1 MRISPEQIGMSFAG
15 LKTGATALAGA
26 IFALAALAQS
36 AAADPIYHLGPG
48 TYGSGPIGT
57 FTIPSV
63 AQGLLFYL
71 DPNGPPTEVTLTG
84 LDNNFG
90 EKARCIA
97 VTRSTFAC
105 SIEGGLQLYQGD
117 DQDQGQANGHGS
129 GGSGSPGYDPN
140 DTDSITQ
147 LVNNPGDG
155 PTVLFQTV
163 SIGNDPPLGPASVP
177 EPGSLILLANA
188 LFIFSVTTR
197 RLRRV

>member
-1 MRISPEQIGMSFAG
+1 MSFAG

-48 TYGSGPIGT
+48 TYGAGPIGT
-57 FTIPSV
+57 FMIPSV

-71 DPNGPPTEVTLTG
+71 DANEPPTEITLTG
-84 LDNNFG
+84 LNNNLG

-105 SIEGGLQLYQGD
+105 SVEGGVQLHQGNN
-117 DQDQGQANGHGS
+117 QDQGQANGPGS
-129 GGSGSPGYDPN
+129 SGSGSPGYDPN
-140 DTDSITQ
+140 DNDPITQ

-155 PTVLFQTV
+155 SAVLFQTV

-177 EPGSLILLANA
+177 EPGSLILLASA
-188 LFIFSVTTR
+188 LLIFSVTTR

>member
-1 MRISPEQIGMSFAG
+1 M
-15 LKTGATALAGA
+15 
-26 IFALAALAQS
+26 
-36 AAADPIYHLGPG
+36 
-48 TYGSGPIGT
+48 
-57 FTIPSV
+57 
-63 AQGLLFYL
+63 
-71 DPNGPPTEVTLTG
+71 
-84 LDNNFG
+84 
-90 EKARCIA
+90 
-97 VTRSTFAC
+97 TRSTFAC

-140 DTDSITQ
+140 DNDPITQ

-177 EPGSLILLANA
+177 EPGSLILLASA
-188 LFIFSVTTR
+188 LLIFSVTTR